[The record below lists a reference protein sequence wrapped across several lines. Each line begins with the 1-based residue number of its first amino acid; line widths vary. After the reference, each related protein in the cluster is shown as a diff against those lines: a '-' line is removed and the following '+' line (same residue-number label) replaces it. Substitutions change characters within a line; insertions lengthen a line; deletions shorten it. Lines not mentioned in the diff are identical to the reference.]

1 MRKYCAEKALQ
12 NNKPPGE
19 SSIIEK
25 QIKKKKKKRNLFRMP
40 NAFAN
45 EIMIF

>member
-1 MRKYCAEKALQ
+1 MRKYCAEKAIQ

-25 QIKKKKKKRNLFRMP
+25 QIKKKKKK
-40 NAFAN
+40 
-45 EIMIF
+45 EIYSECQMLLPTK